1 MIFTS
6 VPADKG
12 AESSVG
18 YILETGHL
26 RMSRPF
32 GTILQ

>member
-1 MIFTS
+1 MILTT

-12 AESSVG
+12 TESSVG

-32 GTILQ
+32 GTTLQ